1 MRVPSLWTG
10 AALGAAGLL
19 LVAALHAQEAAPAGD
34 PPAAPQGV
42 EVLAR
47 GPVHEAF
54 ASLTAE
60 AVPTQPVPRHA
71 PKAIEEMPPAE
82 KPDGDVLWIPGYWQ
96 WDDERKDFLWVSGIW
111 RVPPP
116 GKRWVA
122 GYWRDDSDQSQW
134 VPGFWA
140 DNPKD
145 EAAAQ
150 QVTYLPQPP
159 APPQVAPPGEA
170 PGPDTFYVPGHWVWN
185 GVQYAWQAGY
195 WARIQPGFVWIP
207 GHYRWTPT
215 GYIYIA
221 GYWDLA
227 VAERGVMYA
236 PVYITPSVVT
246 VGFVYTPA
254 YVVSDTLVVD
264 AMFVR
269 PCCCH
274 YYFGDYYGPT
284 YRDYG
289 FETCVVYSRHCYEPV
304 FVYACYEH
312 RDEPSW
318 VSVQINLGRD
328 RDCGRASCPPRTLV
342 QQTTIINNITV
353 NNVNKTTINNVQMLA
368 PASQL
373 SKFKGVSTVR
383 LAPEARVQVRQQAQA
398 VQQVV
403 QQRQQTEVAAPGGAP
418 ARPRV
423 AALNVPKAQP
433 LVVKAPS
440 SGPGPKQ
447 EGRKLGVDATKQRV
461 ADGTLAGGKPPSGS
475 GLHPAGFKDPTP
487 PPDRHVPPN
496 DSRPPPDR
504 HVPPVDRHVPPS
516 APPQRPG
523 SPLPPPPN
531 GQHPPGAPG
540 GNGMRPSQP
549 TVPGMPPGKPP
560 PRPDNDRRPP
570 PDHKRPDPSDRQ

>member
-1 MRVPSLWTG
+1 VVFG
-10 AALGAAGLL
+10 ALGIVLL
-19 LVAALHAQEAAPAGD
+19 LVAALPAQEAAAPAGD

-60 AVPTQPVPRHA
+60 AVPTQPVPKHP
-71 PKAIEEMPPAE
+71 PKAIEEMPPEE

-96 WDDERKDFLWVSGIW
+96 WDDERKDFLWVSGVW
-111 RVPPP
+111 RVAPP

-122 GYWRDDSDQSQW
+122 GYWRDDGDQSQW

-140 DNPKD
+140 ENPKD
-145 EAAAQ
+145 EAVAQ

-207 GHYRWTPT
+207 GHYRWTP
-215 GYIYIA
+215 GGFLYIP

-254 YVVSDTLVVD
+254 YVVSDTIVVD

-269 PCCCH
+269 PGCCH

-284 YRDYG
+284 YREYG
-289 FETCVVYSRHCYEPV
+289 FETCVVYSRRCYEPV

-312 RDEPSW
+312 REEPSW
-318 VSVQINLGRD
+318 VSVQINLGRE
-328 RDCGRASCPPRTLV
+328 RDCGRAPCPPRTLV

-353 NNVNKTTINNVQMLA
+353 NNVNKTTINNVQVLA

-373 SKFKGVSTVR
+373 SQFKRVSTVK
-383 LAPEARVQVRQQAQA
+383 LDPQARAQVRQQAQT
-398 VQQVV
+398 VQQAV
-403 QQRQQTEVAAPGGAP
+403 QQRQQAEVAVPGGAP

-423 AALNVPKAQP
+423 AALNVPKVQP
-433 LVVKAPS
+433 VVARAPA
-440 SGPGPKQ
+440 GPAGPQ
-447 EGRKLGVDATKQRV
+447 SEGRKLGVDATKQRV
-461 ADGTLAGGKPPSGS
+461 ADGTLTSGKTPPGS
-475 GLHPAGFKDPTP
+475 GVHPASLAHPVP
-487 PPDRHVPPN
+487 PPDHKAPLHPPG
-496 DSRPPPDR
+496 
-504 HVPPVDRHVPPS
+504 S
-516 APPQRPG
+516 APPSHMGPAPG
-523 SPLPPPPN
+523 SPGGSGVNGQPGMRPGQPVVPGMRPGQPPN
-531 GQHPPGAPG
+531 GQHPPP
-540 GNGMRPSQP
+540 
-549 TVPGMPPGKPP
+549 KP
-560 PRPDNDRRPP
+560 PDNDRRQP
-570 PDHKRPDPSDRQ
+570 PDKKKPDPSDRQ